1 MLKDYRQV
9 TKELCR
15 ITSEKNLAQYLRL
28 SSFKGNREGIRLLHK
43 DGIKGFLCAETM
55 ERESYYLDAEART
68 KLYSDGKY
76 YDKKLGVKF
85 LPTWL
90 RMEKEESIEEKRD
103 YLIKKKYPIT
113 VFTHEWAI
121 MDDEQKIW
129 SNFEQVF
136 EGVNH
141 IERKIGFF

>member
-1 MLKDYRQV
+1 MPKQWR
-9 TKELCR
+9 
-15 ITSEKNLAQYLRL
+15 EKVIILMLRL
-28 SSFKGNREGIRLLHK
+28 
-43 DGIKGFLCAETM
+43 
-55 ERESYYLDAEART
+55 ERN
-68 KLYSDGKY
+68 

-121 MDDEQKIW
+121 MEDEQKIW

-136 EGVNH
+136 EGLNH
-141 IERKIGFF
+141 IERKIRFF